1 MCLLTIRPVCQKGTS
16 GSKRGRSVPSEPPRI
31 VVGEPLNVAKTSPV
45 PVGNIDYAG
54 GRIADQAHA
63 KAQAEIAKKANDA
76 PQSSNHKKPSK
87 CCEGRRRISNASTV
101 SIRSLQQMK
110 RKLEDIFRRHQEEN
124 IKEQERWEHEHRE
137 RAKDRLKLEK
147 LEKELDKERQRRR
160 GEEYFGGPY
169 RGWDL
174 RGY

>member
-16 GSKRGRSVPSEPPRI
+16 GSKRGRSFPSEPPRI
-31 VVGEPLNVAKTSPV
+31 VIGEPLNVAKISPV

-54 GRIADQAHA
+54 GRLAGP
-63 KAQAEIAKKANDA
+63 AEIAKKANDA
-76 PQSSNHKKPSK
+76 RPSSNHKKPSK
-87 CCEGRRRISNASTV
+87 YSEGRRRISNASTV
-101 SIRSLQQMK
+101 SIRSLQQVK
-110 RKLEDIFRRHQEEN
+110 RKLEDIFRRHQEEKV
-124 IKEQERWEHEHRE
+124 KEQERWEHEHRE

-147 LEKELDKERQRRR
+147 LEKELDRESQRRR
-160 GEEYFGGPY
+160 GEEYFDGPY

>member
-16 GSKRGRSVPSEPPRI
+16 GSKSGRSLPSEPPRI

-54 GRIADQAHA
+54 GRIAG
-63 KAQAEIAKKANDA
+63 QAEIAKKANDA
-76 PQSSNHKKPSK
+76 PPSSNPKKPSK
-87 CCEGRRRISNASTV
+87 CCEGKRRISNASMV

-110 RKLEDIFRRHQEEN
+110 RKLEDILRRHQEEN
-124 IKEQERWEHEHRE
+124 VKEQERWEQEHRE

-147 LEKELDKERQRRR
+147 LEKELDRERQRRR
-160 GEEYFGGPY
+160 KEEYFEGPY
-169 RGWDL
+169 RGWDR